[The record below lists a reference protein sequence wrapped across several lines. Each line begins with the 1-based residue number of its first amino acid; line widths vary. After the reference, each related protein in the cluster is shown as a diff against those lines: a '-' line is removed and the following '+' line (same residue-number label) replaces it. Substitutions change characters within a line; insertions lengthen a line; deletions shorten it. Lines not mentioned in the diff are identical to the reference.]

1 MVEPCSRGRDE
12 IARQVLVKLPVTV
25 GLLVVVKSGSHG
37 NEGDTHLPLVELL
50 VVVEPCSHGSNEEA
64 FHSHN
69 GSSTSPSVIQVVV
82 EPCSQSGQV
91 GSLAMVELY
100 FHVGEGTRSLH
111 KREKES
117 RTDGPS
123 DWGRT
128 VRWKGE
134 SGSRVVNS
142 RRCGVERWGEDEVSG

>member
-1 MVEPCSRGRDE
+1 MVEPCSHDSNGD
-12 IARQVLVKLPVTV
+12 VFPVMV
-25 GLLVVVKSGSHG
+25 ELSVVVEPASQGS
-37 NEGDTHLPLVELL
+37 EGDTRSALVELL
-50 VVVEPCSHGSNEEA
+50 VVVEPCSHNSNRDA
-64 FHSHN
+64 FCSHN
-69 GSSTSPSVIQVVV
+69 GFGISPGVIQVVV